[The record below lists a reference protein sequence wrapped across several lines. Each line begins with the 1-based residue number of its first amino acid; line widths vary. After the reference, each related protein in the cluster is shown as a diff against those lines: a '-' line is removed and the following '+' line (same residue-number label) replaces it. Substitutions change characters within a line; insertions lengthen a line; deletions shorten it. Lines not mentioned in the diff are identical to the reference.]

1 MRWRQSFKGY
11 PGNRLF
17 FFETEE
23 VVTNCDHLS
32 VLKFSPNRAY
42 AFTERGVA
50 MRHFLISNAQVF
62 QRLDRIELKQ
72 LETNHKIE
80 QVFEKLE
87 SN

>member
-1 MRWRQSFKGY
+1 
-11 PGNRLF
+11 
-17 FFETEE
+17 
-23 VVTNCDHLS
+23 
-32 VLKFSPNRAY
+32 
-42 AFTERGVA
+42 